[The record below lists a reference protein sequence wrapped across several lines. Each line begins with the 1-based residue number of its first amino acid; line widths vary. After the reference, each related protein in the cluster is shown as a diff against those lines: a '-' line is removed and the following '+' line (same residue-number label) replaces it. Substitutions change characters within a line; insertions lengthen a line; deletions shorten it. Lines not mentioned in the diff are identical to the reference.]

1 MKNQGFTKDFVFG
14 SATAAFQIEGAASA
28 DEKGLSIWD
37 KFSNTKGKIRNNDSA
52 ETACDHYNRIE
63 EDVALMKSL
72 GLSAYRFS
80 LSWPRILPDG
90 EGDINEKGIAFYN
103 KLINELLRN
112 NITPW
117 VTLFHW
123 DLPLSLQNKYKGFQ
137 NRKVVD
143 LFEAYTK
150 IAVERFGDRVKN
162 WITINEPFEF
172 SCFGHL
178 LGTHAP
184 GIHSVRAYFQV
195 MHNLLLAHGKA
206 LRIIK
211 AHSPEAKV
219 GIVIS
224 MTPIHPATDSPKDA
238 TAAKMANQFMNDIT
252 LMPLYQGKYP
262 EELWRRA
269 ILFRPRIQ
277 EGDMDLITTP
287 ADFIGLNYY
296 SREKASYRWYVP
308 ILRASISGTEPPER
322 QFIDKEGKQ
331 RTSMGWEIYPEG
343 LSECLHHIKRTGNN
357 PNIYITETGGAF
369 DDELLPDGTVNDELR
384 ISLLE
389 GYLEQASSAIE
400 EGVNLKGIFIWSLM
414 DNFEW
419 AEGFSKRFGLIH
431 VDYKTQKRT
440 IKNSGYWY
448 KNLIRE
454 SSGR

>member
-1 MKNQGFTKDFVFG
+1 MGYQGFTKDFVFG
-14 SATAAFQIEGAASA
+14 SATAAFQIEGAATT
-28 DEKGLSIWD
+28 DGKGLSIWD
-37 KFSNTKGKIRNNDSA
+37 KFSNKKGNIRNNDSA
-52 ETACDHYNRIE
+52 DTACDHYNRIE
-63 EDVALMKSL
+63 EDVALMKAL

-80 LSWPRILPDG
+80 LSWPRIMPDG
-90 EGDINEKGIAFYN
+90 EGHINEEGIAFYD
-103 KLINELLRN
+103 KLIDELLKN
-112 NITPW
+112 DITPW

-123 DLPLSLQNKYKGFQ
+123 DLPLALQDKYKGFQ

-150 IAVERFGDRVKN
+150 IAVDRFGDRVKN

-184 GIHSVRAYFQV
+184 GRHSVRAYFQV
-195 MHNLLLAHGKA
+195 MHNVLLAHGKA

-211 AHSPEAKV
+211 AQLPDAKA

-224 MTPIHPATDSPKDA
+224 MTPVHPAADSPKD
-238 TAAKMANQFMNDIT
+238 TKAAKMANQLMNDIT
-252 LMPLYQGKYP
+252 LMPLYEGRYP
-262 EELWRRA
+262 EELWRRS
-269 ILFRPRIQ
+269 ILFRPRIK

-296 SREKASYRWYVP
+296 SREKASYSWYMP
-308 ILRASISGTEPPER
+308 ILKASISGTEPPDG

-343 LSECLHHIKRTGNN
+343 LYECLHHIKRAGNN
-357 PNIYITETGGAF
+357 PDIYITETGGAF
-369 DDELLPDGTVNDELR
+369 DDELSLGGTVNDELR

-389 GYLEQASSAIE
+389 KYLEQASSAIE

-419 AEGFSKRFGLIH
+419 AEGRSKRFGLIH

-440 IKNSGYWY
+440 IKDSGYWY
-448 KNLIRE
+448 KNLIGEIR
-454 SSGR
+454 GK